1 MNPMRK
7 FSKYFFSIFLAAI
20 LLFSSV
26 FAQPPAFA
34 DDFEL
39 SPALSEVGE
48 TFSDKYC
55 VAISDGSPADQAALV
70 AGRQMI
76 SSLMRSG
83 ALKEVMAVPKED
95 MASFIAANIFET
107 CGDNIGVSELELNTS
122 ILSLANQGPRQSQP
136 KPFNPSSLINKNQNT

>member
-1 MNPMRK
+1 MRNL
-7 FSKYFFSIFLAAI
+7 SKYCLSIFLAAI
-20 LLFSSV
+20 LLFSFVLSP
-26 FAQPPAFA
+26 PPAFA

-39 SPALSEVGE
+39 SPAVSEVGE
-48 TFSDKYC
+48 TFSEKYC
-55 VAISDGSPADQAALV
+55 VAISDGSPADQAVLV

-95 MASFIAANIFET
+95 MASFIASNIFET
-107 CGDNIGVSELELNTS
+107 CGDNIGVSESELNAS
-122 ILSLANQGPRQSQP
+122 ILNLANQGPRQAQA

>member
-1 MNPMRK
+1 MRNL
-7 FSKYFFSIFLAAI
+7 SKYFLSIFLASI
-20 LLFSSV
+20 LLCASV
-26 FAQPPAFA
+26 LSPPQALA

-39 SPALSEVGE
+39 SPAVSEVGE

-55 VAISDGSPADQAALV
+55 VAIADGSPADQAALV

-95 MASFIAANIFET
+95 MSSFIASNIFET
-107 CGDNIGVSELELNTS
+107 CGDDIGVSELELNAS
-122 ILSLANQGPRQSQP
+122 ILNLANQGPSQSQN

>member
-1 MNPMRK
+1 MVILL
-7 FSKYFFSIFLAAI
+7 FDIGTIFLSAI
-20 LLFSSV
+20 LLFASV
-26 FAQPPAFA
+26 LSPPPAFA

-39 SPALSEVGE
+39 SPAVSEVGE

-83 ALKEVMAVPKED
+83 ALKKSWQFQKKIWLHSSPR
-95 MASFIAANIFET
+95 IFLRHAE
-107 CGDNIGVSELELNTS
+107 IILE
-122 ILSLANQGPRQSQP
+122 
-136 KPFNPSSLINKNQNT
+136 FPS

>member
-1 MNPMRK
+1 MNQMRNL
-7 FSKYFFSIFLAAI
+7 SQYFLSIFLAAI
-20 LLFSSV
+20 LLFASV
-26 FAQPPAFA
+26 LSPPPAFA

-39 SPALSEVGE
+39 SPAVSVVGE

-95 MASFIAANIFET
+95 MASFIASNIFET
-107 CGDNIGVSELELNTS
+107 CGDNIGVSELELNAS
-122 ILSLANQGPRQSQP
+122 ILNLANQGPSQSQN

>member
-1 MNPMRK
+1 MRNL
-7 FSKYFFSIFLAAI
+7 SKYFLPNFLAAI
-20 LLFSSV
+20 LLFVPLLS
-26 FAQPPAFA
+26 PPSAFA

-39 SPALSEVGE
+39 SPAASEIGE

-55 VAISDGSPADQAALV
+55 VAISNGSPADQAALV

-95 MASFIAANIFET
+95 MASFIASNIFET
-107 CGDNIGVSELELNTS
+107 CGGDIGISELELNAS
-122 ILSLANQGPRQSQP
+122 ILNLANQGPRQSQA

>member
-1 MNPMRK
+1 MRNL
-7 FSKYFFSIFLAAI
+7 SKCFFPIFLAAI
-20 LLFSSV
+20 LLFASV
-26 FAQPPAFA
+26 ISPPAAFA
-34 DDFEL
+34 YDFEL
-39 SPALSEVGE
+39 SPAVSEVGE

-55 VAISDGSPADQAALV
+55 VAIADGSPADQAALV

-95 MASFIAANIFET
+95 MASFIASNIFET
-107 CGDNIGVSELELNTS
+107 CGDNIGISELELNAS
-122 ILSLANQGPRQSQP
+122 ILDLANQGPRQSQA

>member
-1 MNPMRK
+1 MNLMRNL
-7 FSKYFFSIFLAAI
+7 SKYFLPLFLVTI

-26 FAQPPAFA
+26 LTPPPAFA
-34 DDFEL
+34 NDFEL
-39 SPALSEVGE
+39 SPVVSEIGE

-55 VAISDGSPADQAALV
+55 VAISDGSSADKAALV

-95 MASFIAANIFET
+95 MASFIASNIFET
-107 CGDNIGVSELELNTS
+107 CGDNIGVSELELNAA
-122 ILSLANQGPRQSQP
+122 ILNLANQGPRQSQA